1 MSQKINPVA
10 EADKAWKNAFVEGP
24 YTGFVMLDY
33 LRVKA
38 NLQWTKV
45 LQDGPKK
52 SLKPVTQAMV
62 VADKTPA
69 MTNTWAG
76 KTGRCTS
83 FAVNVTYLLE
93 RTYPGVYDFQIYDLG
108 RHRVAR
114 CKKTGILIDSS
125 SAKGA
130 FVLPEGEWVR
140 LEGSE
145 GSWKWIKG
153 KSKFERQEG
162 TGVVSR

>member
-1 MSQKINPVA
+1 MSQKISPVA
-10 EADKAWKNAFVEGP
+10 EADKAWKSTFINGP

-33 LRVKA
+33 LRAKA
-38 NLQWTKV
+38 GVQWTTLLK
-45 LQDGPKK
+45 DGPKK
-52 SLKPVTQAMV
+52 SLKPVTQAVV

-76 KTGRCTS
+76 RTGRCTS
-83 FAVNVTYLLE
+83 FAVNVTYTLE
-93 RTYPGVYDFQIYDLG
+93 RKFPGVYDFQIYDLG

-114 CKKTGILIDSS
+114 CQKTGILIDSS

-162 TGVVSR
+162 TGVVST